1 MWTFGGAGKR
11 HEPRESEET
20 RGNQRVLRNIGS
32 HKPPF
37 LPPPSPRLRGRKP
50 VEIRDD
56 LSGSPR
62 PKRQNAKSCPPTL
75 VYIEARHVSIKRKG
89 LRETE
94 RTRVSGKERLEK
106 KNDHVTQPGA
116 LTSSVPGSRSEASQV
131 RVSSLATRT
140 MCYWHHFVPPTYMHI
155 QSDPYGVRTRCRYIV
170 VLRGPPVA
178 HNT

>member
-11 HEPRESEET
+11 HEPREPEET

-37 LPPPSPRLRGRKP
+37 LPPPVHASGEESRWRLETICQA
-50 VEIRDD
+50 V
-56 LSGSPR
+56 LA
-62 PKRQNAKSCPPTL
+62 QNAKMPKVVPPPW
-75 VYIEARHVSIKRKG
+75 SISKPG
-89 LRETE
+89 MSALRE
-94 RTRVSGKERLEK
+94 RDSGKQRGRVCQGK
-106 KNDHVTQPGA
+106 RGWRKNDHVTQPGA